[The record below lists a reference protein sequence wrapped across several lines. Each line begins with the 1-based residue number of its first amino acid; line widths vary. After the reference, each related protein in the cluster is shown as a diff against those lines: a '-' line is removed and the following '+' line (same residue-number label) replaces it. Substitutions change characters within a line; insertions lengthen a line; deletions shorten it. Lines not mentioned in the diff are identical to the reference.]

1 VLVPLLVLAGLALL
15 GIRAQTQSAW
25 SAAREEA
32 KGIAALT
39 AEPLAREL
47 TARIALMPLFPD
59 PPSPGP
65 PAAADDPLFGDD
77 TAALVK
83 LRDDPAAVLSP
94 AGLPRRVLAALRLLE
109 LEPAVQPPQE
119 LADLVTRDAPSILTH
134 PALARLAETHPE
146 LGRPA
151 LEHWQQGEQALAD
164 WRQVGSDGWQ
174 TSAAGPCWAARRE
187 QQVAYLT
194 PEALRTAV
202 AAQARRLPAWAAL
215 ELLDGDHQ
223 LTSGATGEVLAAAP
237 VEFGSALRLQVVAAS
252 PALIE
257 REVRRQAVW
266 TLSLLALAVG
276 ISATALG
283 FMHRIVRQERRLGEL
298 KSQFVSSVSHE
309 LRAPVGS
316 IRLMAEALHEGR
328 VTGEAAGDFHRL
340 IAGEGARLSHLVEN
354 VLDFARIEEGRKRY
368 RFEEAD
374 LRQLAADVIRLMEP
388 LATERGVKL
397 RTELADCIATVD
409 PAAIRQALVNLLDNA
424 LKFSPPGGTVTVT
437 LTANAGAWSLAVRD
451 EGPGIPATEHERIFE
466 RFHRLGN
473 ELRRET
479 QGTGIG
485 LSIVKHIVQAHGG
498 RIEVNSRPGE
508 GSVFTIKTEDPK
520 TEDCKTEDRRQKTRA
535 SMK

>member
-15 GIRAQTQSAW
+15 GIRAQTQAAW

-47 TARIALMPLFPD
+47 AARLALMPLFPD
-59 PPSPGP
+59 PPAPGP
-65 PAAADDPLFGDD
+65 PAVAGDPLFGDD
-77 TAALVK
+77 SAALVK
-83 LRDDPAAVLSP
+83 LRDDPAAGLSP

-109 LEPAVQPPQE
+109 LEPNAQRPEELVQ
-119 LADLVTRDAPSILTH
+119 LVTRDAPSILTTTV
-134 PALARLAETHPE
+134 LTRLAETHPDI
-146 LGRPA
+146 GRPA
-151 LEHWQQGEQALAD
+151 LAHWRQGEQALAVL
-164 WRQVGSDGWQ
+164 QQAGAGGWQ
-174 TSAAGPCWAARRE
+174 AAADGTWWVAKRGE
-187 QQVAYLT
+187 QVAYLT
-194 PEALRTAV
+194 PESLRTAM
-202 AAQARRLPAWAAL
+202 AEQARKLPAWAAL

-223 LTSGATGEVLAAAP
+223 LTSGVTGEVLASAP
-237 VEFGSALRLQVVAAS
+237 VGFGSGLRLQVLAAS

-276 ISATALG
+276 ISATALAL
-283 FMHRIVRQERRLGEL
+283 MHRIVRQERRLGEL

-316 IRLMAEALHEGR
+316 IRLMAEALHEGK
-328 VTGEAAGDFHRL
+328 VTGEAAGEFHRL

-368 RFEEAD
+368 RFEETD
-374 LRQLAADVIRLMEP
+374 LKQLAADVIRLLEP
-388 LATERGVKL
+388 LAAERGVKL
-397 RTELADCIATVD
+397 RAELADSTATVD
-409 PAAIRQALVNLLDNA
+409 PAAIQQALVNLLDNA
-424 LKFSPPGGTVTVT
+424 IKFSPPGGTVTVI
-437 LTANAGAWSLAVRD
+437 LTSEGARWSLAVRD
-451 EGPGIPATEHERIFE
+451 EGPGIPAAEHERIFE

-479 QGTGIG
+479 QGAGIG

-498 RIEVNSRPGE
+498 RVTVASRLGE
-508 GSVFTIKTEDPK
+508 GSVFSIQTEDS
-520 TEDCKTEDRRQKTRA
+520 KTEDRRLEQA
-535 SMK
+535 